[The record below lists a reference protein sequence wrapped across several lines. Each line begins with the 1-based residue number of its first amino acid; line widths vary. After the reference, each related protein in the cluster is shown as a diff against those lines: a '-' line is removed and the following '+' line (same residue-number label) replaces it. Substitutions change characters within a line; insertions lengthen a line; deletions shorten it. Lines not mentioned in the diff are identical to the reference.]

1 MTRPR
6 TIAPRR
12 MTRRVV
18 TGVDEYGRSRVVSD
32 EAVPPIVLSSS
43 PTAALFDIWGV
54 DGPAQAPS
62 DGARP
67 ATTSWFPPTV
77 GFRCIVATFPPDST
91 PAPADLQGDDL
102 AREMEAK
109 VPGAAGHYDPDRPG
123 MHTTQ
128 TVDVGVVLDGQLVLE
143 LDDGEVLLG
152 PGDVIVQ
159 NGTRHAWRNR
169 SDRNCT
175 MAFVMIGADDK
186 P

>member
-1 MTRPR
+1 
-6 TIAPRR
+6 

-18 TGVDEYGRSRVVSD
+18 TGVDEYGRSRVASD

-77 GFRCIVATFPPDST
+77 GFRCIVATFPPAST

-109 VPGAAGHYDPDRPG
+109 VPGAASHYDPDRPG

-128 TVDVGVVLDGQLVLE
+128 SVDVGVVLDGQLVLE

-159 NGTRHAWRNR
+159 NGTRHAWRNPG
-169 SDRNCT
+169 DRYCT

>member
-1 MTRPR
+1 
-6 TIAPRR
+6 

-32 EAVPPIVLSSS
+32 AAVPPIVLSSS

-54 DGPAQAPS
+54 DGPAPAPS
-62 DGARP
+62 NGVRP
-67 ATTSWFPPTV
+67 ATTSWFPPTI

-91 PAPADLQGDDL
+91 PAPADLDPDEV

-109 VPGAAGHYDPDRPG
+109 VPGAASHYDPHHAG

-128 TVDVGVVLDGQLVLE
+128 TVDFGVVLDGQVVLE
-143 LDDGEVLLG
+143 LDDGEVSLG
-152 PGDVIVQ
+152 PGDVVVQ

-175 MAFVMIGADDK
+175 MAFVLIGAD
-186 P
+186 